1 MGDTAAREDF
11 NVHGEP
17 KNISFYSGSVTPL
30 WSLKMTI
37 FDQVR
42 NPLPPTLS
50 PHGPFPEKQP
60 LSEGLTTEERQKERG
75 NA

>member
-1 MGDTAAREDF
+1 MRLR
-11 NVHGEP
+11 HGEP

-50 PHGPFPEKQP
+50 PHGPFSEKQP
-60 LSEGLTTEERQKERG
+60 LSEGLTTEERQKE
-75 NA
+75 